1 MDSNEKVSF
10 IAFESELTRMER
22 TNHRLFILCIL
33 MLVAL
38 LGTNAGWLWYESQ
51 FEYFTET
58 TQEVTQSAESENGNA
73 VNRFVGGDNYGESNA
88 DNENDN

>member
-1 MDSNEKVSF
+1 MDGNEKVSF

-58 TQEVTQSAESENGNA
+58 TQEVTQSAESDNGNA
-73 VNRFVGGDNYGESNA
+73 VNRFVGGDNYGESDTDSN
-88 DNENDN
+88 NDE